1 MLQVGGAALGLSL
14 TRLLQAEA
22 VAGGKPRAKSVV
34 ILFLS
39 GGPSQLDMWDMK
51 PEAPD
56 DIRGTYRSIPTTV
69 PGTHVCEY
77 LPRMARLAHHYTL
90 IRSMSHNDEDHLRA
104 CYWVQTGAELPRVA
118 RSGMLRTDR
127 PHCGSVL
134 NKVLGQSARVPSFVT
149 IPEFIHPV
157 GPPRPGQHAGFLG
170 AAYDP
175 YLIDSDPNERDY
187 RPGPIGASAGSRM
200 SRAARLRQLLDSA
213 ERHDGVSDELPAVDE
228 YRTFR
233 EKALDLVSTPDAQ
246 AAFDIE
252 RESPKTRDR
261 YGRHH
266 FGQSALVAR
275 RLIEAGSRLVQVNFM
290 RHDDG
295 KGGQGYDSHASPG
308 YPKHLPWLRDELLPP
323 TDSAFSSLVEDLHDR
338 GLLDDTIVLMMGEFG
353 RTPRFNKDG
362 GRDHWAKCYSMV
374 AAGGG
379 FTRGAVFG
387 KSDLTTSEVLSD
399 PVKPQD
405 LLATVYHQLGI
416 PLSTEIHDPEDRPWP
431 IIDGQVIRGLLA

>member
-1 MLQVGGAALGLSL
+1 MGLSL

-22 VAGGKPRAKSVV
+22 NAGGNPRAKSVV

-39 GGPSQLDMWDMK
+39 GGPSQIDMWDMK

-56 DIRGTYRSIPTTV
+56 EIRGTYKPIPTSV

-77 LPRMARLAHHYTL
+77 LPRMAKLAHHYT
-90 IRSMSHNDEDHLRA
+90 IVRSMSHHDEDHLRA
-104 CYWVQTGAELPRVA
+104 CYWAQTGAELPRVA

-127 PHCGSVL
+127 PHCGSIL
-134 NKVLGQSARVPSFVT
+134 NKVLGQNAKVPSFVT

-175 YLIDSDPNERDY
+175 YLIDSDPNESNY
-187 RPGPIGASAGSRM
+187 RPGPIGPEPGSRM
-200 SRAARLRQLLDSA
+200 TRAARLRQLLDAA
-213 ERHDGVSDELPAVDE
+213 ERHEGLDDQLPAVDE

-246 AAFDIE
+246 AAFDIT
-252 RESPKTRDR
+252 RESAKTRDR

-275 RLIEAGSRLVQVNFM
+275 RLIEAGSRLVQVNFI

-323 TDSAFSSLVEDLHDR
+323 TDAAFSSLLEDLHDR
-338 GLLDDTIVLMMGEFG
+338 GMLDDTIVLMMGEFG
-353 RTPRFNKDG
+353 RTPHFNKDG
-362 GRDHWAKCYSMV
+362 GRDHWAKCYSLI

-379 FTRGAVFG
+379 FTRGAVYG
-387 KSDLTTSEVLSD
+387 KSDRTTAEVVSD
-399 PVKPQD
+399 PVRPED

-416 PLSTEIHDPEDRPWP
+416 PLSTEIHDQEDRPWP
-431 IIDGQVIRGLLA
+431 IVDGHVIRGLLA